1 MATTAPQPPAKA
13 SPPSAPRR
21 ISLAL
26 QGGGSHGAFT
36 WGVLDRLLEDER
48 LEIAAVSGTSAGAM
62 NAAALAAGHAQGGRQ
77 GARRALDKFW
87 HSTAQQALLSPMR
100 RTPLDRLLG
109 RWNRVQC
116 FALSGTYRSQK
127 KACGKARLAAHA
139 GGLGKRRNAAA
150 SLFLAA
156 RRASAAQRRCAGKPW
171 VGGWVRVAPPPLQY
185 VAVQQ
190 LQRPVNP

>member
-13 SPPSAPRR
+13 SPPSAPRH

-87 HSTAQQALLSPMR
+87 HSTAQQALLSPMQ

-109 RWNRVQC
+109 RWNLDASPGYHWLSLLGRVFSPYQ
-116 FALSGTYRSQK
+116 FNPFNHQPLRDILATQIDMSALRACRSSR
-127 KACGKARLAAHA
+127 CGC
-139 GGLGKRRNAAA
+139 RRRRGRRECSRAPNAASA
-150 SLFLAA
+150 KVRAHTSA
-156 RRASAAQRRCAGKPW
+156 R
-171 VGGWVRVAPPPLQY
+171 
-185 VAVQQ
+185 
-190 LQRPVNP
+190 